1 MKTNSELIQQAKK
14 QYAQAKTKKVIALA
28 REKVE
33 MERCSAMAELMF
45 DEIREHGVNPESEL
59 GMICIMLLTE
69 RERRKIQEEIRPKR
83 EIDRSPL
90 SDDFTKGLF

>member
-1 MKTNSELIQQAKK
+1 MKTNSELIQSAKA
-14 QYAQAKTKKVIALA
+14 QYARNKTQKAIALA

-33 MERCSAMAELMF
+33 IERCSAMAELMY

-59 GMICIMLLTE
+59 GMICFMLLTE
-69 RERRKIQEEIRPKR
+69 RERRKIQEEIRPTR

-90 SDDFTKGLF
+90 SDDFTKGRF